1 VFFRALLQNNLVFRC
16 TGLLKLIPDKEIK
29 KKSWLDEPKSYNKWS
44 YHVSPSVTIRIS
56 MFQQYS
62 QNNMQDFQLSDSKF
76 IVPFT
81 KLKDGDWE
89 TVRETETLAVEFDV
103 HWLWML

>member
-1 VFFRALLQNNLVFRC
+1 
-16 TGLLKLIPDKEIK
+16 
-29 KKSWLDEPKSYNKWS
+29 
-44 YHVSPSVTIRIS
+44 

-89 TVRETETLAVEFDV
+89 TETLAVEFDV
-103 HWLWML
+103 HWLWIL

>member
-1 VFFRALLQNNLVFRC
+1 
-16 TGLLKLIPDKEIK
+16 
-29 KKSWLDEPKSYNKWS
+29 
-44 YHVSPSVTIRIS
+44 

-89 TVRETETLAVEFDV
+89 TETLAVEFDV
-103 HWLWML
+103 QWLWML

>member
-1 VFFRALLQNNLVFRC
+1 
-16 TGLLKLIPDKEIK
+16 
-29 KKSWLDEPKSYNKWS
+29 
-44 YHVSPSVTIRIS
+44 

-81 KLKDGDWE
+81 KLKDRDWE

-103 HWLWML
+103 HWLWIL